1 LSFRPDLLILAE
13 EGVVYDWIQDKLGPA
28 CGQVHTCRKQ
38 DNILQVLKNYPIRVA
53 LLDCGGEEAWDFKLL
68 EMVKAFDNLVEIVV
82 IGPAVPSEKIMDW
95 ISRGASDYLLRP
107 LESRHLNL
115 ILERLA
121 EKSQLKKET
130 FMLEKEL
137 EKKYVF
143 QGIIGKSPFMLD
155 VFARLETVARYFST
169 VLITGETGTGKEL
182 AAKALQALSPV
193 RNKRLVV
200 CDCASIPDNLFE
212 SELFGFV
219 KGAFTG
225 ADRDKKG
232 LVEEAQ
238 DGTLLLDEI
247 GEVPLSVQAK
257 LLRVMEER
265 ELRPLGTN
273 QSREVNFRAIATT
286 NRDLRREVAR
296 GKFREDL
303 FHRFGQME
311 IHLPPLRDRVEDVP
325 LLMRVFLDKFNQ
337 NFQKN
342 IRGVSRNVQKLFLK
356 YSWPG
361 NIRELLNVM
370 ESAAMLCGRD
380 FLDIGDLPKYLQE
393 LAKATGEGLL
403 SGAHGQ
409 ASLEQL
415 EKEYIAHLLKT
426 NHNNIRQTAKVLSIS
441 RSTLYQKIRKYGI
454 PFDRTVK
461 S

>member
-1 LSFRPDLLILAE
+1 MSFRPDLLILAE
-13 EGVVYDWIQDKLGPA
+13 ESAAYAWVKDKLGPG

-38 DNILQVLKNYPIRVA
+38 DNILQVLKNHPVRVA
-53 LLDCGGEEAWDFKLL
+53 LLDCGGEEAWDYKLL
-68 EMVKAFDNLVEIVV
+68 EMIKAFDNLIELVV
-82 IGPAVPSEKIMDW
+82 VGPAVPSEKIMDW
-95 ISRGASDYLLRP
+95 IARGASDYLLRP
-107 LESRHLNL
+107 LETHHLSL
-115 ILERLA
+115 ILERLE
-121 EKSQLKKET
+121 EKCQLKKET
-130 FMLEKEL
+130 FQLEKEL

-155 VFARLETVARYFST
+155 VFTRLETVARYFST

-182 AAKALQALSPV
+182 AAKALHTLSPV
-193 RNKRLVV
+193 RNKKLVV
-200 CDCASIPDNLFE
+200 SDCASIPDSLFE

-247 GEVPLSVQAK
+247 GEVPLPVQAK

-265 ELRPLGTN
+265 EIRPLGSN
-273 QSREVNFRAIATT
+273 QTREVNFRAIATT
-286 NRDLRREVAR
+286 NRDLRQEAAR

-303 FHRFGQME
+303 FHRFGKME

-325 LLMRVFLDKFNQ
+325 LLMRAFLDRYNKK
-337 NFQKN
+337 FQKN

-356 YSWPG
+356 YAWPG

-393 LAKATGEGLL
+393 LSAVSEESLFSRAQ
-403 SGAHGQ
+403 SP

-415 EKEYIAHLLKT
+415 EKEYIAYLLKT
-426 NHNNIRQTAKVLSIS
+426 NRNNIRRTAKLLNIS

-454 PFDRTVK
+454 SFDRTAK
-461 S
+461 P

>member
-1 LSFRPDLLILAE
+1 MSFRPDLLILAE
-13 EGVVYDWIQDKLGPA
+13 ESAAYEWVKDKLGPG

-38 DNILQVLKNYPIRVA
+38 DNILQVLKNHPVRVA
-53 LLDCGGEEAWDFKLL
+53 LLDCGGEESWDYKLL
-68 EMVKAFDNLVEIVV
+68 EMIKAFDNLIELVV
-82 IGPAVPSEKIMDW
+82 VGPAVPSEKIMDW

-107 LESRHLNL
+107 LETHHLSL

-130 FMLEKEL
+130 FQLEKEL

-155 VFARLETVARYFST
+155 VFTRLETVARYFST

-182 AAKALQALSPV
+182 AAKALHTLSPV
-193 RNKRLVV
+193 RNKKLVV
-200 CDCASIPDNLFE
+200 SDCASIPDNLFE

-247 GEVPLSVQAK
+247 GEVPLPVQAK

-265 ELRPLGTN
+265 EIRPLGSN
-273 QSREVNFRAIATT
+273 QTREVNFRAIATT
-286 NRDLRREVAR
+286 NRDLRQEAAR

-303 FHRFGQME
+303 FHRFSKME

-325 LLMRVFLDKFNQ
+325 LLIRAFLDRYNKK
-337 NFQKN
+337 FQKN

-356 YSWPG
+356 YFWPG

-393 LAKATGEGLL
+393 LSAASEESLF
-403 SGAHGQ
+403 SRAQ
-409 ASLEQL
+409 SPASLEQL
-415 EKEYIAHLLKT
+415 EKEYIAYLLKT
-426 NHNNIRQTAKVLSIS
+426 NRNNIRRTAKLLNIS

-454 PFDRTVK
+454 SFDRTAK
-461 S
+461 P